1 MSSKSFQLETM
12 PTFSNPAPASAIQ
25 RPFIIAEIGVNH
37 GGDMNLAKRLID
49 LAKEGGADAVK
60 FQTYR
65 ADTLAAKQS
74 PAYWDMTKEPTPS
87 QHELFKK
94 YDRFWKPEFEELAR
108 HCESTGIIFFS
119 TPFDIES
126 SNFLN
131 DLMPFFKVSSSDLTN
146 RPFIEHMAQFGK
158 PIILS
163 TGASFEW
170 EIAESLSW
178 IKPFRVPTSLLHC
191 VLNYPTRDENAN
203 LGAISYLQAR
213 FPEHVI
219 GYSDHMPPGDMI
231 GVLQAVM
238 LGAKIIEKHFT
249 HDKTLSGNDH
259 YHAMDTR
266 DLRRLNELIDL
277 ALLRQGPSNLD
288 TLDSQSSSRQNARRS
303 LVAVRDLK
311 KGEIITLA
319 DLTFKRPAS
328 GVSPKFID
336 QVVGS
341 IAASD
346 IPQDTIIQWHHLG
359 DCSNA

>member
-1 MSSKSFQLETM
+1 MDSPNQSQNKM
-12 PTFSNPAPASAIQ
+12 PIFADISPTVAAQ

-37 GGDMNLAKRLID
+37 GGDMNLAKKLID

-65 ADTLAAKQS
+65 ADTLAAKKS

-108 HCESTGIIFFS
+108 HCESIGIIFFS

-178 IKPFRVPTSLLHC
+178 IKPFKVQTALLHC
-191 VLNYPTRDENAN
+191 VLNYPTHDENAN
-203 LGAISYLQAR
+203 LGAIQYLQAR

-231 GVLQAVM
+231 GVLQAII

-249 HDKTLSGNDH
+249 HDKTLPGNDH
-259 YHAMDTR
+259 YHAMDKN

-288 TLDSQSSSRQNARRS
+288 NLDSQTTSRENARRS
-303 LVAVRDLK
+303 LVSARNIK
-311 KGEIITLA
+311 KGQTITLE

-328 GVSPKFID
+328 GISPKFINE
-336 QVVGS
+336 VVGS
-341 IAASD
+341 IAASE
-346 IPQDTIIQWHHLG
+346 IPEDTIILWNHLG
-359 DCSNA
+359 DCTDA